1 MSADP
6 GRFIGD
12 IPRHYDSGLGPVIF
26 EGYAADIARRTATHA
41 PVDVLEIAAG
51 SGVVTRKLRD
61 ALPSRTLL
69 VATDLA
75 APMLDVAREKF
86 RPGEQVAFEAADAL
100 VLPFADGA
108 FDAVVC
114 QFGHMFFPD
123 REAAHREA
131 WRVMRPGGRYLFN
144 VWDSPRYN
152 PFARLA
158 GEVVEHF
165 FPDDPPQFMTVPF
178 SLSEIDPTK
187 EALIAAGFRDIVVSV
202 LPRLQEIPHPAAF
215 ARGLVFGTPLIEQIR
230 ARGAVAPEDVATA
243 LVERKPPQRP
253 SRAPATRIMS
263 GSRKCARA

>member
-1 MSADP
+1 MPTDP

-12 IPRHYDSGLGPVIF
+12 IPTHYDRDLGPVIF
-26 EGYAADIARRTATHA
+26 DGYAADIARRTASHG
-41 PVDVLEIAAG
+41 PRDVLEIAAG
-51 SGVVTRKLRD
+51 TGVVTRKLRD
-61 ALPSRTLL
+61 ALPPETRL

-86 RPGEQVAFEAADAL
+86 RAGEQVAFEAADAL

-123 REAAHREA
+123 RDAAHREA
-131 WRVMRPGGRYLFN
+131 WRVTRPGGRYLFS

-158 GEVVEHF
+158 GEMVDRL
-165 FPDDPPQFMTVPF
+165 FPDDPPPFLTVPF
-178 SLSEIDPTK
+178 SLSQIDPTK
-187 EALIAAGFRDIVVSV
+187 ESLIAAGFRELVISV
-202 LPRLQEIPHPAAF
+202 LPRLQDIPDPTAF
-215 ARGLVFGTPLIEQIR
+215 ARGLVFGTPLVEQIR

-243 LVERKPPQRP
+243 LVERFAAEFG
-253 SRAPATRIMS
+253 SPAQMPMQAILFEA
-263 GSRKCARA
+263 ARA